1 MILIVEDDIAI
12 QETLKELLYMKGY
25 QVQQAYHMKE
35 ALLLDKSHIDVM
47 IIDIQLPDGNGIT
60 LCQQMRQQSQIP
72 ILFLTA
78 KDDEQTIVEALNA
91 GGDDYITKPFRA
103 NELLARLNCIMRRIE
118 HNHDII
124 QTNDLSIDIRKY
136 RVMKNNQEIVLS
148 AIGYEIL
155 FLIVQNQGMVITR
168 ERMIEFIEEKTG
180 NYIEDNT
187 VSVHMKRLREKL
199 GQYQQQEYI
208 ETVRGIGYRW
218 KNI

>member
-12 QETLKELLYMKGY
+12 QETLKELLCMKGY

-124 QTNDLSIDIRKY
+124 QTNDLSIDI
-136 RVMKNNQEIVLS
+136 
-148 AIGYEIL
+148 GYEIL

>member
-12 QETLKELLYMKGY
+12 QETLKELLCMKGY

-124 QTNDLSIDIRKY
+124 QTNDLSIDTRKY

>member
-12 QETLKELLYMKGY
+12 QETLKELLCMKGY

-103 NELLARLNCIMRRIE
+103 NELLARLTCIMRRIE